1 MNVEQYKDI
10 APYRGGSDVRD
21 AIERVLKNKDALY
34 RILSSLGPVESEAE
48 RKQVDTFT
56 RHIFSEL
63 EKVKTYDEFQEH
75 ITAGIFLPAIIEKSV
90 NKFSFDGLQKKSR
103 MTKLTCL

>member
-10 APYRGGSDVRD
+10 APPYRGGSDVRD

-75 ITAGIFLPAIIEKSV
+75 ITAEYSFLPLLRRV
-90 NKFSFDGLQKKSR
+90 
-103 MTKLTCL
+103 